1 MSSNIMHGIIDT
13 ILSTVKN
20 LMGAILSPDIIK
32 SMIDMA
38 IDMLEEVVGYIASI
52 DLRELIFSIDMHPII
67 ESTIPN
73 VMKSLRPLIEM
84 IINLLVRVLEIV
96 GPLIKMV
103 GPLLESSSR
112 IAGSIWNA
120 LNKGLGTI
128 PAPRYA

>member
-1 MSSNIMHGIIDT
+1 MHGIIDT
-13 ILSTVKN
+13 ILSTAKN

-38 IDMLEEVVGYIASI
+38 MDMLKEVVGYIASI
-52 DLRELIFSIDMHPII
+52 DLRKLIFSIDMHPII

-84 IINLLVRVLEIV
+84 IINLLVRVLEILD
-96 GPLIKMV
+96 PLMKMV

-128 PAPRYA
+128 LAPR